1 MTALTILQNASS
13 RLSLAAPS
21 VVFAS
26 TDAQII
32 QLRNL
37 MNMEGKTL
45 AKRAAWSKITKE
57 KTFTTVAQAAQTSSV
72 PDDFGWYINETM
84 WNRTADRQIIG
95 PLSAEQW
102 QAEQAVGV
110 ASAIEQY
117 FRFRGAGTDAILLGP
132 GTPTA
137 SETVAY
143 EYVSNQW
150 CEASGG
156 TDQSAF
162 AADTDVGFLDE
173 ELITL
178 GVIWRFKAAKG
189 FDYGEDFRTYEMEVL
204 KAIARDGGK
213 PRLDI
218 AGGMRGASY
227 RGNIPDGN
235 WTL

>member
-1 MTALTILQNASS
+1 MTALSILQDASS
-13 RLSLAAPS
+13 RLGLTAPS
-21 VVFAS
+21 AVFSS

-37 MNMEGKTL
+37 MNMEGKML
-45 AKRAAWSKITKE
+45 ALRAAWTKITKE
-57 KTFTTVAQAAQTSSV
+57 KTFSTTAAAAQTSSV
-72 PDDFGWYINETM
+72 PSDFGYYINDTM
-84 WNRTADRQIIG
+84 WNRTTDRQIVG

-137 SETVAY
+137 SQTVAY

-150 CEASGG
+150 CEAAGG
-156 TDQSAF
+156 TDQSAL
-162 AADTDVGFLDE
+162 AVDTDVGLLSE

-189 FDYGEDFRTYEMEVL
+189 FDYGEDFRTYEMEVA

-213 PRLDI
+213 PRVNI
-218 AGGMRGASY
+218 AGGYEGQMY
-227 RGNIPDGN
+227 RGNIPEGN

>member
-13 RLSLAAPS
+13 RLSLSAPTA
-21 VVFAS
+21 VFSS
-26 TDAQII
+26 TDAQIV

-45 AKRAAWSKITKE
+45 ARRAAWTKITKE
-57 KTFTTVAQAAQTSSV
+57 KTFTTTAAAAQTSSV
-72 PDDFGWYINETM
+72 PSDFGFYINGSM
-84 WNRTADRQIIG
+84 FNRTQARQIMG

-102 QAEQAVGV
+102 QANQALVTAAG
-110 ASAIEQY
+110 IEQY

-143 EYVSNQW
+143 EYCSNEW
-150 CEASGG
+150 CESSGG
-156 TDQSAF
+156 TDQAAF
-162 AADTDVGFLDE
+162 AADTDVGLLDE

-189 FDYGEDFRTYEMEVL
+189 FDYGEDFRTYEMEVA

-213 PRLDI
+213 PRVDI
-218 AGGMRGASY
+218 AGGMSAPMY
-227 RGNIPDGN
+227 QGNIPEGS
-235 WTL
+235 WPL

>member
-1 MTALTILQNASS
+1 MTALTIIQNASS
-13 RLSLAAPS
+13 RLSLTSPS
-21 VVFAS
+21 AVFSS

-45 AKRAAWSKITKE
+45 ARRAAWTKITKE
-57 KTFTTVAQAAQTSSV
+57 KTFSTTAAAAQTSSV
-72 PDDFGWYINETM
+72 PSDFGFYINETM
-84 WNRTADRQIIG
+84 WNRTSGRQILG
-95 PLSAEQW
+95 PLSADDW
-102 QAEQAVGV
+102 QAHQALGITAV
-110 ASAIEQY
+110 IDQY

-143 EYVSNQW
+143 EYCSNQW
-150 CEASGG
+150 CEAAGG

-162 AADTDVGFLDE
+162 AVDSDVGLLDE

-189 FDYGEDFRTYEMEVL
+189 FDYGEDFRTYEMEVA
-204 KAIARDGGK
+204 KAIARDGGR
-213 PRLDI
+213 PRIDL
-218 AGGMRGASY
+218 AGGFAETIYS
-227 RGNIPDGN
+227 GNIPDGS
-235 WTL
+235 WAL